1 MSKLSD
7 ALREQ
12 KIFNNWYMLIQFGGD
27 MDVAVE
33 YHRPAE
39 GRLGWCDSSRTRVWS
54 PRKNPKLGGP
64 TGLSREW
71 VKNFLGI
78 RKESLPAALAW
89 ASEEFREIYVVSPF
103 GGYLPKHI
111 ILKAKK
117 SIKVQKDLAP

>member
-12 KIFNNWYMLIQFGGD
+12 KIFNNWEMLVRFGGEL
-27 MDVAVE
+27 DVAID

-39 GRLGWCDSSRTRVWS
+39 GRMGWCDVRRTTVWS
-54 PRKNPKLGGP
+54 PRSNPRLMGP
-64 TGLSREW
+64 KKMRSGTERE
-71 VKNFLGI
+71 FLGA

-89 ASEEFREIYVVSPF
+89 ASDEFREIYVPSPF

-111 ILKAKK
+111 VTKAKK
-117 SIKVQKDLAP
+117 GITAQKSIAP